1 MTEPP
6 PIVSL
11 QTLCEADVDA
21 LVAAIRSVDCGDLWN
36 RFAKARDAATEAGN
50 VDRAAAYDAL
60 AGVSSLVLSA
70 SEPLRAF
77 APLLQMTFGSSAG
90 PEAYRGPQAEILA
103 EFAPRVA
110 HPALRARLA
119 DLGWYLARRPDAARL
134 AIRAYLDCLQRL
146 LRDRTGM
153 RGDTRGASSLA
164 ALDLLRRACVI
175 QRQLGWTQDDTAPLI
190 AAARKVREQ
199 ARRHGDAFGFA
210 RAVELALDF
219 RLASPRALAKAA
231 EKLAA
236 MGEPDRPDHEQT
248 QLWETAARAYSL
260 AECKGD
266 ADRAVAALAECHV
279 RTADRFAKSPMHEAH
294 WLEEA
299 IAALRRF
306 KGTNERRAEL
316 QARLVRAQGRIGEF
330 MGAPRERIDVHH
342 LADLT
347 REGLAGLDRT
357 AALLLFAEQ
366 SHSPDIAG
374 LRAAAAASLAR
385 TPFAGLFAPRIFDP
399 KFKLASRLPAID
411 FGQPPDEGNLRHQ
424 ILQHEELRRILVA
437 GGQIEPARIQ
447 IVLDHQPDE
456 RVLTRLAALSPYVPH
471 GHAPFFGRGFAH
483 FFNADF
489 VEAAHLL
496 VLQLEPL
503 LRHLLVSADVDIT
516 RFKPDQ
522 TQSSATLSPL
532 LKPDGPFR
540 ETLEAILGEAAVFE
554 IENLFDR
561 PEGPALRHR
570 IAHGLYSPW
579 AYAGHDIRYACW
591 FLYRLCVEPLRDHAD
606 YVREHLDS

>member
-1 MTEPP
+1 
-6 PIVSL
+6 
-11 QTLCEADVDA
+11 
-21 LVAAIRSVDCGDLWN
+21 
-36 RFAKARDAATEAGN
+36 
-50 VDRAAAYDAL
+50 
-60 AGVSSLVLSA
+60 
-70 SEPLRAF
+70 
-77 APLLQMTFGSSAG
+77 
-90 PEAYRGPQAEILA
+90 
-103 EFAPRVA
+103 
-110 HPALRARLA
+110 
-119 DLGWYLARRPDAARL
+119 
-134 AIRAYLDCLQRL
+134 
-146 LRDRTGM
+146 M
-153 RGDTRGASSLA
+153 RGGGGGARSAA

-175 QRQLGWTQDDTAPLI
+175 QRQLGWAQDDNTPLI
-190 AAARKVREQ
+190 ATARKVREQ
-199 ARRHGDAFGFA
+199 ARRHGDASGFA
-210 RAVELALDF
+210 AAVDLALDF
-219 RLASPRALAKAA
+219 RLASPSALAKAA

-236 MGEPDRPDHEQT
+236 TSGPDRPDHAQS
-248 QLWETAARAYSL
+248 QLWEIAARAYSL
-260 AECKGD
+260 AERKGD

-299 IAALRRF
+299 IAVLRRF

-330 MGAPRERIDVHH
+330 MVPPRERIDVHD

-347 REGLAGLDRT
+347 RESLAGLDRT

-366 SHSPDIAG
+366 SRSPDIAG
-374 LRAAAAASLAR
+374 LRATAAESLAR

-424 ILQHEELRRILVA
+424 ILQHEEMRRILVA

-456 RVLTRLAALSPYVPH
+456 RVLTRLAALSPHVPH

-503 LRHLLVSADVDIT
+503 LRHLLVTADVDIT

-522 TQSSATLSPL
+522 TQSSATLSLL
-532 LKPDGPFR
+532 LKPDGPYR
-540 ETLEAILGEAAVFE
+540 ETLEAMLGEAAVFE

-561 PEGPALRHR
+561 AEGPALRHR

>member
-1 MTEPP
+1 MTKPSP
-6 PIVSL
+6 VVLL
-11 QTLCEADVDA
+11 QALQESGADA

-36 RFAKARDAATEAGN
+36 SIAKARDAAIEAGN

-60 AGVSSLVLSA
+60 AGASSMILCA

-90 PEAYRGPQAEILA
+90 PDAYRGAQAEIFA
-103 EFAPRVA
+103 AFAPTVA

-119 DLGWYLARRPDAARL
+119 DLGWYLAKRPDAGRL
-134 AIRAYLDCLQRL
+134 AIRGYLDCLQSL
-146 LRDRTGM
+146 LGM
-153 RGDTRGASSLA
+153 RGGRGGARSAA

-175 QRQLGWTQDDTAPLI
+175 QRQLGWVQDDTTLLI
-190 AAARKVREQ
+190 ATARKVREQ
-199 ARRHGDAFGFA
+199 ARRHGDASGFVA
-210 RAVELALDF
+210 AVELALDF
-219 RLASPRALAKAA
+219 RLASPSALAKAS
-231 EKLAA
+231 EKFAA
-236 MGEPDRPDHEQT
+236 TSGLHRPDHAQT
-248 QLWETAARAYSL
+248 QVWETAARAYSI
-260 AECKGD
+260 AERKGD
-266 ADRAVAALAECHV
+266 ADRTVAALAECHV

-299 IAALRRF
+299 IAVLRRF

-316 QARLVRAQGRIGEF
+316 QARLVRAQGRIGEI
-330 MGAPRERIDVHH
+330 MAPPRGRIDVHN

-347 REGLAGLDRT
+347 RKSLAGLDRT
-357 AALLLFAEQ
+357 ASLLLFAEQ
-366 SHSPDIAG
+366 SRSPDITG
-374 LRAAAAASLAR
+374 LRAAAAESLAR

-411 FGQPPDEGNLRHQ
+411 FGQSPDEGNLRHQ

-456 RVLTRLAALSPYVPH
+456 RVLTRLAALSPRVPH
-471 GHAPFFGRGFAH
+471 GHASFFGRGFAH

-522 TQSSATLSPL
+522 TQSSATLSLL
-532 LKPDGPFR
+532 LKSDGPYR
-540 ETLEAILGEAAVFE
+540 ETLEAMLGEAAVFE

-561 PEGPALRHR
+561 AEGPALRHR

>member
-36 RFAKARDAATEAGN
+36 SFAKARDAATEAGN
-50 VDRAAAYDAL
+50 VDRAAAYDTL
-60 AGVSSLVLSA
+60 AGATSMVLCA
-70 SEPLRAF
+70 SEPLQAF

-90 PEAYRGPQAEILA
+90 PDGYRGPQAQILA
-103 EFAPRVA
+103 EFAPSVT

-119 DLGWYLARRPDAARL
+119 DLGWYLAKRPDAARL

-146 LRDRTGM
+146 LLSRDGK
-153 RGDTRGASSLA
+153 RGASSMV

-175 QRQLGWTQDDTAPLI
+175 QRQLGWAQDDAAPLI
-190 AAARKVREQ
+190 ATARKVREQ
-199 ARRHGDAFGFA
+199 ARRRGDGFGFA
-210 RAVELALDF
+210 RAVELSLDF
-219 RLASPRALAKAA
+219 RLASPRALAQAA
-231 EKLAA
+231 ERLAA
-236 MGEPDRPDHEQT
+236 TSEPARRDHEQT
-248 QLWETAARAYSL
+248 QLWETAARAYSI
-260 AECKGD
+260 AERKDD
-266 ADRAVAALAECHV
+266 ADRAMTALAECHV

-316 QARLVRAQGRIGEF
+316 QARLVRAQGRISEF
-330 MGAPRERIDVHH
+330 MAPPRGRIDVHD

-374 LRAAAAASLAR
+374 LRASAAASLAR

-399 KFKLASRLPAID
+399 KFKLASRLPTID

-424 ILQHEELRRILVA
+424 VLQHEELRRILVA

-456 RVLTRLAALSPYVPH
+456 RVLTRLAALSPHVPH

-522 TQSSATLSPL
+522 TQSSATLSLL
-532 LKPDGPFR
+532 LKPDGPYR
-540 ETLEAILGEAAVFE
+540 ETLEAMLGEAAIFE

-591 FLYRLCVEPLRDHAD
+591 FLYRLCVEPLRDNAD
-606 YVREHLDS
+606 YVREHLDR